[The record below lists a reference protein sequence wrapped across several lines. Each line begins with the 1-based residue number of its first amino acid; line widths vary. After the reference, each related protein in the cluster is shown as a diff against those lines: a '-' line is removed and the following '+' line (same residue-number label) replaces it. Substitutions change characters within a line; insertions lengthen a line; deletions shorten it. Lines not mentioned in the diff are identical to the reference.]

1 MASEEWPGTA
11 ADGKRRTLRPRFRI
25 AAAAHS
31 ASFGGPLK
39 TASIAILAATA
50 GSLAGQDR
58 LPEMTV
64 LAERRGGSVADLPG
78 WTLAEWDETELSD
91 AAPRTLDELLAN
103 EPSFSLY
110 RRQTSLFG
118 NPTSAG
124 VSLRNTGATAAS
136 RTLVVL
142 DGIPQ
147 NDPFGGWVYWARHD
161 PSTLES
167 VRIVP
172 AARAAVWGN
181 ASPAGVVQL
190 TSHSPFEERHL
201 LRVGGGGQ
209 GTYSGSMAHTL
220 VADDDSLAVSFSAF
234 GLHSDGFYAVPS
246 WQRGTIDRKLAI
258 DSYGADLKLAWRAAP
273 GLTVEPM
280 FSWYEED
287 RSNGTPLSGNSTEA
301 LDFALRV
308 TSDDDGGISWQALA
322 YRQQRRFE
330 SVFTAVNATRT
341 AETPSLDQF
350 HVPGTGTGGAFTLQ
364 WDPTGPWS
372 LTGGADF
379 RKTDGATNEDAGF
392 VAGNFLRRRQAG
404 GEQSLAGLFVAA
416 GYEAS
421 DATRID
427 ASFRAD
433 AWELQD
439 GRRIEKSLVN
449 GATLRKDLQPD
460 RDGIEPSF
468 ALALSHDLTGDLILG
483 LSAGTSFRLP
493 TLNELHRPF
502 RVRNDLTEAN
512 PGLDPERFHSLEGT
526 LEWQASDSVKFDA
539 SLFHHWIKDAIAN
552 VPITDPAQIAA
563 IFGTLPPGGT
573 GAQRQNVDEAR
584 VLGVQAG
591 VEWEPRDEVTV
602 RFDGIWSDTE
612 FSESTTQPLLD
623 GKPFPQAPDL
633 RLIAATDWR
642 ITDTLTFSAGYE
654 YGASQYDDALA
665 LRRIPSYTSARLG
678 ATWQATEAVALHA
691 RVDNLFD
698 EEIATGLSSDDI
710 RTIAAPR
717 SFWLGAE
724 WKF

>member
-1 MASEEWPGTA
+1 MKAV
-11 ADGKRRTLRPRFRI
+11 L
-25 AAAAHS
+25 
-31 ASFGGPLK
+31 L
-39 TASIAILAATA
+39 LAAVPPLVA
-50 GSLAGQDR
+50 PDR
-58 LPEMTV
+58 LVAQNALPEMTV
-64 LAERRGGSVADLPG
+64 LAERRSDSVADLPE
-78 WTLAEWDETELSD
+78 WTLAEWDEEDFSNG
-91 AAPRTLDELLAN
+91 APRTLDELLSS

-190 TSHSPFEERHL
+190 TSHPAFEERHL

-209 GTYSGSMAHTL
+209 GTYSASTSHTL
-220 VADDDSLAVSFSAF
+220 VADDDSLAVTFSAF
-234 GLHSDGFYAVPS
+234 GLHSDGFFAVPS

-273 GLTVEPM
+273 GIIVEPM

-287 RSNGTPLSGNSTEA
+287 RNNGTPLAGNSTEA

-308 TSDDDGGISWQALA
+308 TSEDEGGLSWQALA
-322 YRQQRRFE
+322 YRQQRRFQ
-330 SVFTAVNATRT
+330 SMFTSVNATRT

-350 HVPGTGTGGAFTLQ
+350 HVPGDGTGAAFTLR
-364 WDPTGPWS
+364 WEPEGPWS
-372 LTGGADF
+372 LTTGADF

-392 VAGNFLRRRQAG
+392 VAGSFMRRRQAG
-404 GEQSLAGLFVAA
+404 GEQTLAGIFAAA
-416 GYEAS
+416 GYEATK
-421 DATRID
+421 DTRID
-427 ASFRAD
+427 ASLRLD
-433 AWELQD
+433 SWELED
-439 GRRIEKSLVN
+439 GRRIEKSLTN
-449 GATLRKDLQPD
+449 GSTLRKNLQPD
-460 RDGIEPSF
+460 RDGAEPSF
-468 ALALSHDLTGDLILG
+468 ALAVSHDLTEDVMLG

-512 PGLDPERFHSLEGT
+512 PALDPERFYSIEGT
-526 LEWQASDSVKFDA
+526 VDWQAVDCLKFDA
-539 SLFHHWIKDAIAN
+539 SVFHHWIRDAIAN

-563 IFGTLPPGGT
+563 IFGTIPPGGS
-573 GAQRQNVDEAR
+573 GSQRQNVDEAR

-591 VEWEPRDEVTV
+591 AEWQPQQAVTL
-602 RFDGIWSDTE
+602 RLDGIWSDTE
-612 FSESTTQPLLD
+612 FSESTKQPLLD

-633 RLIAATDWR
+633 RVIAAADWQA
-642 ITDTLTFSAGYE
+642 TDTLTFSAGYE
-654 YGASQYDDALA
+654 YGADQYDDALA
-665 LRRIPSYTSARLG
+665 QRRIPSYTSARIG
-678 ATWQATEAVALHA
+678 ATWQATEQVMLHA

-698 EEIATGLSSDDI
+698 EEIATGLSSDGI

-717 SFWLGAE
+717 SFWVGAE
-724 WKF
+724 WAF

>member
-1 MASEEWPGTA
+1 MTQPMKAVFLLATVS
-11 ADGKRRTLRPRFRI
+11 
-25 AAAAHS
+25 
-31 ASFGGPLK
+31 PLV
-39 TASIAILAATA
+39 A
-50 GSLAGQDR
+50 QDA

-64 LAERRGGSVADLPG
+64 LAERRGGSVTDLPG
-78 WTLAEWDETELSD
+78 WTLAEWDDDDFSNS
-91 AAPRTLDELLAN
+91 APRTLDELLSS
-103 EPSFSLY
+103 EPAFSLY

-190 TSHSPFEERHL
+190 TSHPAFEERHL

-209 GTYSGSMAHTL
+209 GTYSASTSHTL
-220 VADDDSLAVSFSAF
+220 VADDDSLAVTFSAF
-234 GLHSDGFYAVPS
+234 GLHSDGFFAVPS

-258 DSYGADLKLAWRAAP
+258 DSYGADLKLAWHAAP
-273 GLTVEPM
+273 GITVEPM

-287 RSNGTPLSGNSTEA
+287 RNNGTPLAGNSTEA

-308 TSDDDGGISWQALA
+308 TSEDDGGLSWQALA
-322 YRQQRRFE
+322 YRQQRRFK
-330 SVFTAVNATRT
+330 SMFTSVNATRT

-350 HVPGTGTGGAFTLQ
+350 HVPGDGTGAAFTLQ
-364 WDPTGPWS
+364 WKPEGPWS
-372 LTGGADF
+372 LTTGADF

-392 VAGNFLRRRQAG
+392 VAGSFVRRRQAG
-404 GEQSLAGLFVAA
+404 GEQSLTGTFAAA

-421 DATRID
+421 HDTRID
-427 ASFRAD
+427 ASVRLD
-433 AWELQD
+433 AWELED
-439 GRRIEKSLVN
+439 GRRIEKSLTN
-449 GATLRKDLQPD
+449 GSTLRKNLQPD

-468 ALALSHDLTGDLILG
+468 ALAVSHDLTNELVLG

-502 RVRNDLTEAN
+502 RVRNDITEAN
-512 PGLDPERFHSLEGT
+512 PALDPERFYSIEGT
-526 LEWQASDSVKFDA
+526 ADWQAADCLKFDA
-539 SLFHHWIKDAIAN
+539 SLFHHWIRDAIAN

-563 IFGTLPPGGT
+563 IFGTLPPGGS
-573 GAQRQNVDEAR
+573 GSQRQNVDEAR
-584 VLGVQAG
+584 VLGLQAG
-591 VEWEPRDEVTV
+591 AEWQPRQEVTL
-602 RFDGIWSDTE
+602 RLDGIWSDTE
-612 FSESTTQPLLD
+612 FSESTKQPLLD

-633 RLIAATDWR
+633 RLIAAADWHATDM
-642 ITDTLTFSAGYE
+642 LTFSAGYE
-654 YGASQYDDALA
+654 YGADQYDDALA
-665 LRRIPSYTSARLG
+665 QRRIPSYTSARIG
-678 ATWQATEAVALHA
+678 ATWQATEQVMLHA
-691 RVDNLFD
+691 RIDNLFN
-698 EEIATGLSSDDI
+698 EEIATGLSSDGI

-717 SFWLGAE
+717 SFWVGAE
-724 WKF
+724 WAF